1 MSNFWANL
9 INGLKT
15 VGGQRAIDTVTALI
29 IFSVVMGLAWFIWR
43 RRNYQQT
50 SQIRSLETEHL
61 RLTAE
66 LATVLQRYDIAL
78 RGSNVTV
85 FTQDRDLRYT
95 SISNPFLGY
104 KVAEIID
111 RTDEELIP
119 PESRSAVIELKRDVL
134 DSGQSKDREL
144 QISDGQ
150 IGRWYDF
157 HIEPIHASDKKAVG
171 LTCAVVDITASKEGE
186 DHLRLLMREISHRS
200 KNLLAII
207 QAMARQTARH
217 AGSVDDFLNLF
228 NARVQALA
236 RSHDLLVQENWHGAT
251 LRDLLNSQLGPYL
264 DEDKT
269 RVTIDGP
276 PVLLKPETA
285 QSLGLALHELAS
297 NASKYGALSVP
308 AGRISV
314 LWSKV
319 HAGENDGIEILW
331 AETGGPVVK
340 VPKKRG
346 FGSMLIQQSLS
357 RSLESKVDLEFAKDG
372 VNCRIRISDLHLFP
386 ISEDGGKRQKAAGT

>member
-1 MSNFWANL
+1 MSDLWMSAIGAL
-9 INGLKT
+9 RA
-15 VGGQRAIDTVTALI
+15 VDSQRAVDAVVALAI
-29 IFSVVMGLAWFIWR
+29 LVAVMSLAWAIWW
-43 RRNYQQT
+43 RRNYRQT
-50 SQIRSLETEHL
+50 SHIRSLETEHL

-78 RGSNVTV
+78 RGSDVTV

-95 SISNPFLGY
+95 SISSAFLGY
-104 KVAEIID
+104 TVDEIFD
-111 RTDEELIP
+111 RTDDELIP
-119 PESRSAVIELKRDVL
+119 ADSREAVIKLKHEVL
-134 DSGQSKDREL
+134 DSGQPKDREL
-144 QISDGQ
+144 RINDGQ
-150 IGRWYDF
+150 INRWYDF
-157 HIEPIHASDKKAVG
+157 HIEPIYGSGKQVVG

-186 DHLRLLMREISHRS
+186 EHLRLLMREISHRS

-207 QAMARQTARH
+207 QAMARQTARY
-217 AGSVDDFLNLF
+217 AGSIDDFLTQF

-251 LRDLLNSQLGPYL
+251 LHDLLTSQLGPYI

-269 RVTIDGP
+269 QVTIEGP

-308 AGRISV
+308 SGRISI
-314 LWSKV
+314 LWSKLPP
-319 HAGENDGIEILW
+319 GEADGIEIIW
-331 AETGGPVVK
+331 AETGGPTVG

-357 RSLESKVDLEFAKDG
+357 RSLETDVDLKFAQDG
-372 VNCRIRISDLHLFP
+372 VNCRIRIPEPHMFP
-386 ISEDGGKRQKAAGT
+386 ILPDQKRSDAAGT